1 MPIGEIR
8 LFAAGFAPVGWE
20 FCEGQML
27 HAGQYHEL
35 ASRIG
40 KTYGGD
46 GQATIALPDLR
57 GRAPMHVINGSK
69 LGDKRAIPID
79 APQRTSQVPAKIHVN
94 YIILVQN
101 LQRMGEGEPFIGEIR
116 IFAGSNATRG
126 WIPCDGRPL
135 QILENTPLYALVGV
149 RYSPDRRNDI
159 FWVPNL
165 NGRVPVHPPT
175 RDDLGTTADARDFDG
190 NAQTKTHLA
199 LRYYI
204 AAEGMFP
211 ERP

>member
-8 LFAAGFAPVGWE
+8 LFAASFAPVGWE
-20 FCEGQML
+20 FCEGQTL
-27 HAGQYHEL
+27 NARQHAEL

-40 KTYGGD
+40 KTFGGD
-46 GQATIALPDLR
+46 GQETVALPDLR
-57 GRAPMHVINGSK
+57 GRAAMHNGNDMK
-69 LGDKRAIPID
+69 LGNQRTIPID
-79 APQRTSQVPAKIHVN
+79 ASQRSSQVPAKVHVN
-94 YIILVQN
+94 YIILTKN

-135 QILENTPLYALVGV
+135 KIFENTPLYALLGNKYA
-149 RYSPDRRNDI
+149 RDHRNDI

-165 NGRVPVHPPT
+165 DGRVPVHPPT
-175 RDDLGTTADARDFDG
+175 RDDLGTTADARDFDA

-199 LRYYI
+199 LSFHI